1 MAVLGSVKYTLKG
14 VVSMTYKKAPRN
26 LNEVKKRVGEY
37 FDSRLTPVYDKN
49 GNIILDENGE
59 VLKKT
64 TLPYTL
70 TGLALAVGLDSREEL
85 FKFEDP
91 EIDRYLRM
99 SAMKVEEYA
108 EERLFSKEAF
118 SGVKLF
124 LAVNFDRWGDGV
136 SEDEIDDYSIPEGFG
151 KWTV

>member
-1 MAVLGSVKYTLKG
+1 MN
-14 VVSMTYKKAPRN
+14 YKKTPKN
-26 LNEVKKRVGEY
+26 LKEIKSRVEEY
-37 FDSRLTPVYDKN
+37 FKSRLAPATDKN
-49 GNIILDENGE
+49 GNILTDENGE
-59 VLKKT
+59 IIKKVA
-64 TLPYTL
+64 LPYTL

-91 EIDRYLRM
+91 EINRYLRM

-124 LAVNFDRWGDGV
+124 LAVNFDRWNDGV
-136 SEDEIDDYSIPEGFG
+136 NDEESDEYSVPEYFE